1 MPVENQLSS
10 GQPVEEEQRRLTAA
24 ETARFEPEEDM
35 EYVELE
41 ERRRDEMPQRRY
53 LDQEPE
59 DPYPLPRRSM
69 PVSRRAMPPEREPM
83 DVEPMDVEPMDVEPM
98 ESELPQRRS
107 RPTASEDDLD
117 DPW

>member
-1 MPVENQLSS
+1 
-10 GQPVEEEQRRLTAA
+10 
-24 ETARFEPEEDM
+24 M

-98 ESELPQRRS
+98 DVEPMESELPQRRS
-107 RPTASEDDLD
+107 RPTASEDDLN